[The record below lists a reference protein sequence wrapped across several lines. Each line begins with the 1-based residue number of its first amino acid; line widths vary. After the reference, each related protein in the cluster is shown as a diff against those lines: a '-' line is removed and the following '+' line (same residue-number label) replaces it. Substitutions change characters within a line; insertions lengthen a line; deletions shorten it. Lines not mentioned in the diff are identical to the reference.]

1 MLCLHSPNLKRYYKP
16 GRECVT
22 SETLE
27 DFAEKAC
34 WYLAHEAKRVRI
46 ARRYLERTSRGHMC
60 DHCFGDLFGLL
71 GFDGWGV
78 MCSAAG

>member
-1 MLCLHSPNLKRYYKP
+1 MLSLHSPNLKGYYKP

-34 WYLAHEAKRVRI
+34 WCLVHEAKRVRI
-46 ARRYLERTSRGHMC
+46 ARRYVERT
-60 DHCFGDLFGLL
+60 
-71 GFDGWGV
+71 
-78 MCSAAG
+78 